1 MLKKLYSNK
10 QKNQIEKI
18 NRKHVRSRARIKYQ
32 MEMRNF
38 SRSRHLYDGYINISW
53 GKCYYINESIYYI
66 KIVSLSLHYISFI
79 KIFAQVLYEL
89 RQISREVPLD
99 DLVIIKYTFF
109 IFLGD
114 LFLFEYSHRHIDTY
128 FMKNEW
134 SKFDLPNLNIIVHD
148 NWYLMSSMR
157 VNF

>member
-38 SRSRHLYDGYINISW
+38 SRSRHLDDGYINISW
-53 GKCYYINESIYYI
+53 GKCYHINESIYYI
-66 KIVSLSLHYISFI
+66 KIVSLSL
-79 KIFAQVLYEL
+79 QLYPL
-89 RQISREVPLD
+89 SRYLPKFYMSWDKFHEKCPLT
-99 DLVIIKYTFF
+99 IWQIKYTFF

-157 VNF
+157 DNF